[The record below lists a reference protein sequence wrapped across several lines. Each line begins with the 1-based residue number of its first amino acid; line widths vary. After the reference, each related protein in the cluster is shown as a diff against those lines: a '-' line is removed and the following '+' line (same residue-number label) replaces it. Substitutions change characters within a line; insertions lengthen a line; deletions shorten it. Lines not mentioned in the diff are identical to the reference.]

1 MSKVRYYHKKSL
13 QKAQN
18 VGCRKNLATSLW
30 PRTTCTL
37 LCLTAPLLFVIA
49 RPTLFSCNEEDVGV
63 VVSTRSLRGTLVL

>member
-13 QKAQN
+13 QKVQN

-30 PRTTCTL
+30 PRTICTL

-49 RPTLFSCNEEDVGV
+49 RPTLFSRIEEDVGV
-63 VVSTRSLRGTLVL
+63 VVSAESLRGTLVL